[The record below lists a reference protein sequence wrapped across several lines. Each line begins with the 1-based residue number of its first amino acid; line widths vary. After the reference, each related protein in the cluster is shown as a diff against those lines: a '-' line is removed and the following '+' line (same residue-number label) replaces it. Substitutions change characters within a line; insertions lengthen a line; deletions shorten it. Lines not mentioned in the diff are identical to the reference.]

1 MGTTVVRSGAL
12 RSDTFPNSLI
22 RAGGWGR
29 GGTEQ
34 ASRLRAVRWEKP
46 KGGKAPA
53 AYLRGSFSRTTNT
66 APKNYDC
73 DENDCAPFAP
83 GSPTRPT
90 GVRARFQSEAAVLRK
105 GGNRK
110 KRTTK
115 ELSIFFYCR
124 SLYPCAH
131 QGRRKKRRRREHRF
145 PPRFFIGWVVRW
157 ESKSKPISNAGRYQI
172 PKLVD

>member
-1 MGTTVVRSGAL
+1 M
-12 RSDTFPNSLI
+12 
-22 RAGGWGR
+22 GGWGR
-29 GGTEQ
+29 WWYGAKRPFPNFRLRVVGGVSGGTEQ

-90 GVRARFQSEAAVLRK
+90 GVRARFQSEAAAGVPL
-105 GGNRK
+105 
-110 KRTTK
+110 
-115 ELSIFFYCR
+115 
-124 SLYPCAH
+124 
-131 QGRRKKRRRREHRF
+131 RRRTR
-145 PPRFFIGWVVRW
+145 
-157 ESKSKPISNAGRYQI
+157 
-172 PKLVD
+172 